1 MTMMDDPEENN
12 EEIEIDQEL
21 FLQYLLVFSGD
32 QDLKQKVVD
41 RISNKTNLPPEK
53 VEEVLKALLKV
64 LMNNSRSN

>member
-1 MTMMDDPEENN
+1 MMDDPEENN